1 MTDTPYAA
9 VVRVTG
15 SESMSGNI
23 DNRKVIAVIC
33 IILAF
38 ASVCVMLY
46 QIKIYKMFGAYTAAV
61 NLQPSVSWVNGAE
74 AKPVSATDA
83 ANVTAKG
90 ETYILNT
97 KSCKIHKPDCPYIAN
112 TDPKNKQVIV
122 SENIDEYYIIGYTSC
137 SKCLP

>member
-1 MTDTPYAA
+1 
-9 VVRVTG
+9 
-15 SESMSGNI
+15 MSGNI

-33 IILAF
+33 MILAF
-38 ASVCVMLY
+38 ACVCVMLY
-46 QIKIYKMFGAYTAAV
+46 QIKIYKMFGAYTAAA
-61 NLQPSVSWVNGAE
+61 NSQPSVSWVDSREPETAAVTDTSN
-74 AKPVSATDA
+74 AT
-83 ANVTAKG
+83 VKG

-97 KSCKIHKPDCPYIAN
+97 KSCKIHKPDCPYVAN